1 MQEKSH
7 SWVYIVIIVVIAALM
22 VAGAV
27 TFGQEKNSPEARAK
41 AKDLIAKLNAAGL
54 AAPSEA
60 AAVRLFGADGGRAAE
75 RADNALLH
83 AQFAWHLGTS
93 GPASRP
99 VIIDPDFVKAAEIFL
114 SVYAP
119 GQLAGFRDFV
129 KGLKLGSTTKDQ

>member
-1 MQEKSH
+1 MPEKSH
-7 SWVYIVIIVVIAALM
+7 TWVYIVIIVVIAALM

-83 AQFAWHLGTS
+83 AQYAWDRGTS

-99 VIIDPDFVKAAEIFL
+99 VIIDPNFLKAAEIFL

-119 GQLAGFRDFV
+119 EKLAGFRQFV
-129 KGLKLGSTTKDQ
+129 NGLDLQETK